1 VPELQEAAP
10 MEQRRRVKRR
20 KRKGDPILAYVQILE
35 EGLERL
41 REEVSRA
48 RG

>member
-1 VPELQEAAP
+1 VRE
-10 MEQRRRVKRR
+10 
-20 KRKGDPILAYVQILE
+20 KRKGDPILTYVQILE

-48 RG
+48 RGRG

>member
-1 VPELQEAAP
+1 VPELQEEAT

-20 KRKGDPILAYVQILE
+20 KRKGDPILAYVEILE

-41 REEVSRA
+41 RKEVT